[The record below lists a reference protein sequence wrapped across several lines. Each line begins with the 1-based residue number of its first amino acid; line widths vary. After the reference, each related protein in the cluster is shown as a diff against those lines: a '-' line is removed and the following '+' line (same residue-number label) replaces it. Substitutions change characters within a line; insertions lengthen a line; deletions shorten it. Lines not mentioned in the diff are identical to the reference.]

1 MKLEL
6 KVSLISSSKGVRL
19 VSRWETVVSTGLTLS
34 FLFSVQWIIT
44 LIEFL
49 THFCVRQNFFGS
61 Y

>member
-6 KVSLISSSKGVRL
+6 KVSLISSSKGVRM
-19 VSRWETVVSTGLTLS
+19 VSRRETVSTGLTLS
-34 FLFSVQWIIT
+34 FLFSVKQIFT

-49 THFCVRQNFFGS
+49 THICVRQNFFGS